1 MCLVSCRAGFLGG
14 DILLS
19 TFPGKDGP
27 FLCITEVMDFVLQFQ
42 SVTGLVVNLAFTF
55 TARLV
60 AV

>member
-1 MCLVSCRAGFLGG
+1 M
-14 DILLS
+14 LS

-42 SVTGLVVNLAFTF
+42 SVTGLVVSLVFTF

-60 AV
+60 AVQFEELGLVVRSR